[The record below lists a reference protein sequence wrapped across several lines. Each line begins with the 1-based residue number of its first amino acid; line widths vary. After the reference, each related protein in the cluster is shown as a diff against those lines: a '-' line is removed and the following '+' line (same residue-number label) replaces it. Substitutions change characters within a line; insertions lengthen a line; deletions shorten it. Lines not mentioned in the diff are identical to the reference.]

1 MGAIRIARPEVPR
14 IGPGLRGRRRRSPRA
29 WTILAAVVALALA
42 VAPAAGAQDPGR
54 WLLTGASS
62 VPNNYW
68 QGLTSNSQESRLFFV
83 GVFQGLWRTTP
94 QLHQNAGVAAE
105 IPAGVTADEGYNHIG
120 DPTWNPGDGGRVIL
134 PMECYTPGV
143 GNTCGHGAFGVADP
157 ATLAFRYYVNLD
169 PAEIPKAM
177 WAETSPDGRLIW
189 TSSGNDLLAYRT
201 SDVIAANQGPAG
213 PAIHSVRRLQ
223 NAVPPTG
230 VTGAVF
236 GKRQIF
242 LAGEANGV
250 YQVWSVSTATG
261 ARRLQLEMRI
271 CGESEGLDLIP
282 TLGGKL
288 HWLISPFDPGCEL
301 TYGPTSA
308 LLHFV
313 VRPANKVFT
322 VRVTDT
328 QVGTLPGTARATV
341 RARRGGRAVADA
353 WVGFAGGTA
362 RTNSHGLATVST
374 RLELPGRFRALVRK
388 GEEDYGVSSLVDV
401 GTAQAAKSAPVPNR
415 GAR

>member
-1 MGAIRIARPEVPR
+1 MRKI
-14 IGPGLRGRRRRSPRA
+14 
-29 WTILAAVVALALA
+29 ALASAAAATLA
-42 VAPAAGAQDPGR
+42 LGVAAPAGAVDPGR

-62 VPNNYW
+62 VPNTYW
-68 QGLTSNSQESRLFFV
+68 QGLTSNPERSRLYFV

-94 QLHQNAGVAAE
+94 RLHENAGVAME
-105 IPAGVTADEGYNHIG
+105 IPSSVTADEGYNHIG
-120 DPTWNPGDGGRVIL
+120 DPTWDPGDGGRVIL

-177 WAETSPDGRLIW
+177 WAETSPDGQLIW
-189 TSSGNDLLAYRT
+189 TSSGNDLLAYRS
-201 SDVIAANQGPAG
+201 SDVIEPNQGPAG
-213 PAIHSVRRLQ
+213 PAIQAVRRLR

-236 GKRQIF
+236 GKRRLF
-242 LAGEANGV
+242 LAGEAGGV
-250 YQVWSVSTATG
+250 YQVWSVNTKTG
-261 ARRLQLEMRI
+261 GRTLQLEMRI
-271 CGESEGLDLIP
+271 CGESEGLDVIP
-282 TLGGKL
+282 TLGGSL

-301 TYGPTSA
+301 TYGPSSA

-313 VRPANKVFT
+313 PRPPNKVFT
-322 VRVTDT
+322 VKVTDT
-328 QVGTLPGTARATV
+328 EVGTLPGRVRATIRAKRSGQAV
-341 RARRGGRAVADA
+341 RDA
-353 WVGFAGGTA
+353 KVSFAGGKA
-362 RTNSHGLATVST
+362 RTNAHGVATVST

-388 GEEDYGVSSLVDV
+388 QQGYGISPLVPV
-401 GTAQAAKSAPVPNR
+401 GIEQAAKSGPAPKR